1 MATNRKEG
9 SEFIVRLDGLKL
21 STEAEA
27 RINREIQTA
36 VLREIAG
43 IDTGGDFSARIR
55 FKEWLGIWLRKNAFD
70 VIRPGQKEVIL
81 EVNEI
86 QR

>member
-1 MATNRKEG
+1 MATKKEG
-9 SEFIVRLDGLKL
+9 SEFIVKLDRLKL
-21 STEAEA
+21 SRDAEA
-27 RINREIQTA
+27 RINKEIRTA

-43 IDTGGDFSARIR
+43 IDTGGDFSARIP
-55 FKEWLGIWLRKNAFD
+55 FKEWLGIWLRNRAFD
-70 VIRPGQKEVIL
+70 VPRPGQKEIIL